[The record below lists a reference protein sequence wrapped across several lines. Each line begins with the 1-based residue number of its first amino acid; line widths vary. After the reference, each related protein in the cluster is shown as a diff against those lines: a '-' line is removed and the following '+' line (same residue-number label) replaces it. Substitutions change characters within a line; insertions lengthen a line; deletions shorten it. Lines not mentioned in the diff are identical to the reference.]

1 MSLDLREQD
10 PDGAKFNAI
19 AQAVLF
25 ALVGCIVGFVAAG
38 VLVGREEPVGWLIV
52 AAATSAGAI
61 PIVRWAR
68 DRRAIDHLDLFDID
82 RSLRPLLKRAAVAA
96 DRIERAATTAPDGA
110 VSELLDENHHSALAH
125 IKLLEHDARN
135 GGLTC
140 QPEILRVC
148 HQLDELAATSEKLL
162 HAALESQPTVLNAL
176 IERTALIHEVLTHE
190 EPVVEGLA
198 NETLAYGDGSSE
210 GSDGRDH
217 EDRDATNDR

>member
-19 AQAVLF
+19 AQSVLL

-38 VLVGREEPVGWLIV
+38 ALVGRGEPVGWLIV
-52 AAATSAGAI
+52 AAATTAGAI

-68 DRRAIDHLDLFDID
+68 DQRAVDHLDLFDID

-96 DRIERAATTAPDGA
+96 DRIERAATTAPEGA
-110 VSELLDENHHSALAH
+110 IGELLDENHRSALAH
-125 IKLLEHDARN
+125 IKLMEHDARN

-148 HQLDELAATSEKLL
+148 HQLDELAATSERLL
-162 HAALESQPTVLNAL
+162 HTALESQPTVLNAL
-176 IERTALIHEVLTHE
+176 IERTALVHEVLMHE
-190 EPVVEGLA
+190 GQV
-198 NETLAYGDGSSE
+198 NETLAHGDGGIDGTSE
-210 GSDGRDH
+210 GLDGHDR
-217 EDRDATNDR
+217 EDRDATNDH